1 MMTLRELMLL
11 AIPVAALSVAAASG
25 AAEYLGAH
33 PWWAVKVG
41 LLGCLVGAAG
51 LLILRLGGMKT
62 LPLLWIAA
70 GGLALSSAAALF
82 GKRAFAASF
91 AESAL
96 AGRFWY
102 FGWIGVFASLVL
114 LATGII
120 LHRLGR

>member
-1 MMTLRELMLL
+1 MTLRELL
-11 AIPVAALSVAAASG
+11 ALIIHVAALSVAAASG

-33 PWWAVKVG
+33 PWWVVSAG
-41 LLGCLVGAAG
+41 LFGCLVGAAG
-51 LLILRLGGMKT
+51 LLALRLGGMKT
-62 LPLLWIAA
+62 LPLLWIAG

-114 LATGII
+114 LATGIV

>member
-11 AIPVAALSVAAASG
+11 ASPVAALSVAAASG

-33 PWWAVKVG
+33 PWWAVKAG
-41 LLGCLVGAAG
+41 FLGCLVGSAG
-51 LLILRLGGMKT
+51 LLALRLAGLKT

-114 LATGII
+114 LATCIV